1 MPALRKDS
9 RCSIICMKRGI
20 FCMNIMI
27 ENIALIKKAEID
39 LNGITVIAGLNK
51 TGKTTIGKALYAIIS
66 AYQNLPRKVSDS
78 KRDGISNAFVTIIR
92 KNRELLEN
100 TSLWMV
106 ELEEDFVDSIS
117 EKDLLIWSSEEA
129 CKGVRGYI
137 DQWVHS
143 KKEYEEYIREEEINA
158 LYKEI
163 CAVLERSDEEYERFL
178 IESFVRNVFKK
189 QISCFY
195 NNENGKIIFSFP
207 DNELK
212 VEFAGNELAYFNQ
225 NIVSDICAVYMESIN
240 LLDLVQ
246 SNARVRRTSRGVATR
261 FSQPTTNCIRMLTK
275 TADEGG
281 ETFEEYAENKKVR
294 EIIEYIVEKVTHG
307 TLRNDS
313 AGISFVD
320 KRGQKAV
327 ELSNLSAGLK
337 VFVVIQTLLENG
349 SLKCGDILLIDEPEV
364 NLHPEWQIVLAE
376 VLVLLRKELGIVLYI
391 NSHSPYFIRAI
402 EVKMAGNGMALE
414 GKFYLT
420 VPDGDN
426 LYHVE
431 DVSQNTERIYELLYK
446 PLEEL

>member
-1 MPALRKDS
+1 
-9 RCSIICMKRGI
+9 
-20 FCMNIMI
+20 MNIMI
-27 ENIALIKKAEID
+27 KNIALIKKAEIE
-39 LNGITVIAGLNK
+39 LNGITVVAGLNK

-66 AYQNLPRKVSDS
+66 AYQNLPRKVLDS
-78 KRDGISNAFVTIIR
+78 KRDGISNAFVTILR
-92 KNRELLEN
+92 RNRELLEN
-100 TSLWMV
+100 TSLWMID
-106 ELEEDFVDSIS
+106 LEEDFVDSIK
-117 EKDLLIWSSEEA
+117 EKDLLIWSSEEGH
-129 CKGVRGYI
+129 KGVRSYI

-143 KKEYEEYIREEEINA
+143 KKEYEEYIRKEELDA
-158 LYKEI
+158 LYNEI
-163 CAVLERSDEEYERFL
+163 CIVLERSDEEYEKFL

-189 QISCFY
+189 QVSCFY
-195 NNENGKIIFSFP
+195 NNESGEIFFSFL

-212 VEFAGNELAYFNQ
+212 VEFTGNELSYFNR
-225 NIVSDICAVYMESIN
+225 NIVSDTCAVYMESIN

-246 SNARVRRTSRGVATR
+246 SNGRVRRTPRGVVTR
-261 FSQPTTNCIRMLTK
+261 FSQPTTSCIRRLTR
-275 TADEGG
+275 TTDEGD
-281 ETFEEYAENKKVR
+281 ETYEEYTENKKVR

-313 AGISFVD
+313 SGISFVD
-320 KRGQKAV
+320 ERGQKAV

-349 SLKCGDILLIDEPEV
+349 CLKSGDILLIDEPEV

-402 EVKMAGNGMALE
+402 EVKMAENEMTLE
-414 GKFYLT
+414 GRFYLT
-420 VPDGDN
+420 VPDEDN

-431 DVSQNTERIYELLYK
+431 DVSKNTERIYELLYK